1 MSDDMFY
8 GFVGVVAI
16 FAFAFMW
23 TWFEERSRAKRKRK
37 YDQRMAEYDTLM
49 KNVKRM

>member
-23 TWFEERSRAKRKRK
+23 TWLEERSRAKRKRK
-37 YDQRMAEYDTLM
+37 YDQQMAEYDTWM
-49 KNVKRM
+49 KNFNRM

>member
-23 TWFEERSRAKRKRK
+23 TWLEERSRAKRKRK
-37 YDQRMAEYDTLM
+37 YDQQMAEYDTLM